1 MPRDMDGSRGS
12 RPRVLFVLSDDVMLK
27 WTALKRCGARS
38 LIVGYRIMAVTRR
51 QAQQQPENQTVDH
64 AAKMVPKSSARRT
77 KTPEYTP
84 TWVYLLLLLFVA
96 ILVVTSPDSLYIQG
110 QPSIQEV
117 FFYGWLTALSTGLGV
132 LPFLILPSVAT
143 FWVGISNAIAAGM
156 MIAASYS
163 LFVEGVTYEDPSDSS
178 SLGTSVRTA
187 AGALLGLGFILA
199 TKSFLDQYED
209 LKVGGLGGTDAR
221 KALLIFFVMT
231 LHSFSEGVGIGVSFG
246 GVHGSELGVF
256 ISASLAVHN
265 VPEGLAIAVV
275 LLPRGVSVMTACLW
289 AICTSLPQPVMAIP
303 AYLFVHYFIPVLP
316 VGLGFAGGAMAWVA
330 ICELLME
337 AIEDTNLLTTVAVSG
352 CSLLSMIFVQSLL
365 EDEVGSS
372 SSSSS

>member
-1 MPRDMDGSRGS
+1 MDGAGVGFVRADVTTRKWNG
-12 RPRVLFVLSDDVMLK
+12 RPSPAVRLEGITCYF
-27 WTALKRCGARS
+27 
-38 LIVGYRIMAVTRR
+38 IMAVTKR
-51 QAQQQPENQTVDH
+51 QAQHQKESETVEPPVKK
-64 AAKMVPKSSARRT
+64 APKSSGRKA
-77 KTPEYTP
+77 KTAPSDQHTP
-84 TWVYLLLLLFVA
+84 LWVYLLLLLFVA
-96 ILVVTSPDSLYIQG
+96 ILVVTSPDSLHIHG
-110 QPSIQEV
+110 QPSVQEV

-132 LPFLILPSVAT
+132 LPFLVLPSVAT

-163 LFVEGVTYEDPSDSS
+163 LFMEGITYDDASDSS
-178 SLGTSVRTA
+178 SLATSVRTA
-187 AGALLGLGFILA
+187 LGACLGLGFILA
-199 TKSFLDQYED
+199 TKNFLDQYED

-303 AYLFVHYFIPVLP
+303 SYLFVHYFIPVLP

-337 AIEDTNLLTTVAVSG
+337 AIEDTSLLTTVVVSG
-352 CSLLSMIFVQSLL
+352 CSLATMVFMQSLL
-365 EDEVGSS
+365 ENEVSA
-372 SSSSS
+372 